1 MVRSFNVVC
10 WWSWIKK
17 LSNFPPGSSE
27 MLEPPSFAGE
37 ESLAFVEEK
46 AEEKDGEEDE
56 AS

>member
-1 MVRSFNVVC
+1 MERSFQVMG

-27 MLEPPSFAGE
+27 MLEPPGFSFE

-46 AEEKDGEEDE
+46 AEEEDGEEND
-56 AS
+56 AN